1 MSTDCV
7 KDIIRLDWWSYHAEA
22 GVSPHK
28 RRDPH
33 VHGLKVWRGGRGGV
47 GTLLHI
53 RQMQTRRLL
62 TYCSAAEVKSMTRR
76 QSSNAHMNTHMKTT
90 TTTKNRK
97 SAG

>member
-47 GTLLHI
+47 GMLLHI
-53 RQMQTRRLL
+53 RQMQTAHVLFSSRG
-62 TYCSAAEVKSMTRR
+62 EKHDKDR